1 MYIREK
7 LLAELECTKNYP
19 YVDFT
24 QASDI
29 RPSLIAI
36 TLLSRQYLLFQ
47 LIPQTPFSSCRI
59 CSYKIFQLVTVWWSP
74 STTNPM
80 SCNLF
85 RTNLA
90 LASSNIQPSL
100 FCQKE
105 LQYHVVPSVK
115 EQYNFSLGCLRTLFL
130 RNSINFYIFVFGMS
144 TEHI

>member
-7 LLAELECTKNYP
+7 LLAELECAKNYP

-47 LIPQTPFSSCRI
+47 LIGPQAPFSSCRI

-90 LASSNIQPSL
+90 LAGSNIQPSL

-105 LQYHVVPSVK
+105 LWYHVVPSVK
-115 EQYNFSLGCLRTLFL
+115 DQYNFSLGCLRTLFL
-130 RNSINFYIFVFGMS
+130 RNSMNFLNFFNGV
-144 TEHI
+144 

>member
-7 LLAELECTKNYP
+7 LLAELECAKNYP

-47 LIPQTPFSSCRI
+47 LIPQAPFSSCRI

-90 LASSNIQPSL
+90 LALSSLALASL

-105 LQYHVVPSVK
+105 LWYHVVPSVK

-130 RNSINFYIFVFGMS
+130 RNSMNFLNFFNGV
-144 TEHI
+144 

>member
-1 MYIREK
+1 MYILEK
-7 LLAELECTKNYP
+7 LLAELECAKNYP

-47 LIPQTPFSSCRI
+47 LIPQAPFSSCRI

-90 LASSNIQPSL
+90 LALSSLALASL

-105 LQYHVVPSVK
+105 LWYHVVPSVK

-130 RNSINFYIFVFGMS
+130 RNSMNFLNFFNGV
-144 TEHI
+144 